1 MISTLAAIKIVDHAI
16 RGKDKEICGYM
27 NGFAKN
33 GVFYVLDVCEIPIIG
48 TDSRVE
54 IAGQMG
60 DKAHEYT
67 AKMFD
72 LQQEVMNLY
81 LTEL

>member
-1 MISTLAAIKIVDHAI
+1 MAVIKIVDHAI
-16 RGKDKEICGYM
+16 RGRDKEICGYM

-33 GVFYVLDVCEIPIIG
+33 GVYYVLDVCEIPIVG

-67 AKMFD
+67 MSMLE
-72 LQQEVMNLY
+72 LQKEVLIMI
-81 LTEL
+81 